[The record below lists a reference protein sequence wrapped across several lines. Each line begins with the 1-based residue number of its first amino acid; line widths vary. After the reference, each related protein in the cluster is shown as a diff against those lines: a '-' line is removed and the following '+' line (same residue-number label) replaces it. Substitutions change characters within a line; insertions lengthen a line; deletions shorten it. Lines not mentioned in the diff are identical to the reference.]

1 MAVDIRL
8 SGLPPALIGVPSQ
21 ERPLTSGNDVAY
33 PEDTIAQQ
41 HALVADAS
49 GADMSNALGQDVHI
63 AHRPTLN
70 RLDSEQTAI
79 GLAEGKTQDGN
90 VPGDNDPGVCATPE
104 AAVGM
109 TYPPTL
115 QSDIALAEPSL
126 ESPGLRRLRMASSF
140 LILFLAGWKSVGF
153 PLYVWWMYHAG
164 VGQSSPWSSLLSH
177 TFA

>member
-1 MAVDIRL
+1 
-8 SGLPPALIGVPSQ
+8 
-21 ERPLTSGNDVAY
+21 
-33 PEDTIAQQ
+33 
-41 HALVADAS
+41 
-49 GADMSNALGQDVHI
+49 MSNALGQDVHI

-115 QSDIALAEPSL
+115 QSYIALAEPSL
-126 ESPGLRRLRMASSF
+126 ESSGLRRLRMASSF

-177 TFA
+177 TFARHHLTLIVYFRTVGEPLVPCFLTLSVLIAMAMRKCPRCSYAPSLDTL